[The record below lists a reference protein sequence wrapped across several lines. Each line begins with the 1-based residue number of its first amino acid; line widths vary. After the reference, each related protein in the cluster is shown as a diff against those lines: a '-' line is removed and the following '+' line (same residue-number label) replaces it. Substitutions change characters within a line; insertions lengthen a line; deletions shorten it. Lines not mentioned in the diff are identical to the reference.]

1 MACCH
6 AVLVVKNL
14 PAHAGDLRDAGFIPG
29 SGRFP
34 LEKMATHSSI
44 LAWRISGTEEACGLQ
59 SIGRGRTW
67 LKWLSTRS
75 VIKTAYK
82 LHGICPVLSLR
93 NNLESFKIIRFF
105 DSVILSANYLKND
118 LIFWK
123 SDMMKAICGM
133 RLVVHRQGESVI
145 GCVTVSQTCLQL
157 LESHLMLFRTV
168 FPLVSISTCS

>member
-59 SIGRGRTW
+59 SIGRSRTW
-67 LKWLSTRS
+67 LKWLRTRS

-82 LHGICPVLSLR
+82 IHGICPILSLR
-93 NNLESFKIIRFF
+93 NNLESFKIIHFL
-105 DSVILSANYLKND
+105 ILSFCQQTISKMTSFSGSLTWWKQSAGWGWLCTGKENQWSAVWLFHR
-118 LIFWK
+118 LACSFWK
-123 SDMMKAICGM
+123 A
-133 RLVVHRQGESVI
+133 
-145 GCVTVSQTCLQL
+145 T
-157 LESHLMLFRTV
+157 
-168 FPLVSISTCS
+168 